1 MQRDYIAVQE
11 YIYFLD
17 KYILKLSNVSIQN
30 GFSRLYYKILIMQNF
45 EDKLLSRMIM
55 LLIIRV
61 AVRVLM
67 LNKFLFWV
75 IKSTIFMFL
84 MFYIFMAVFMW
95 MWMTIRFY
103 SGFYGI
109 QILG

>member
-1 MQRDYIAVQE
+1 
-11 YIYFLD
+11 
-17 KYILKLSNVSIQN
+17 
-30 GFSRLYYKILIMQNF
+30 MQNF

-84 MFYIFMAVFMW
+84 MFYIFMALSMW
-95 MWMTIRFY
+95 MSMIIRFY